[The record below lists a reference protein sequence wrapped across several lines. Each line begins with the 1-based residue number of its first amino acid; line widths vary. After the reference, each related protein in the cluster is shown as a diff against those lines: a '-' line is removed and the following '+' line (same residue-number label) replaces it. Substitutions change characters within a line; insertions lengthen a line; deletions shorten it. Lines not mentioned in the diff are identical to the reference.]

1 MPLYLP
7 KVSCLWFVAFYCCW
21 YWVDVLH
28 ASGIIIPHELLRFL
42 FFMARNFGLSSWSP
56 MLVEYWTDFTIK
68 SFPIYSSTFANVL
81 AKSTFVI
88 YFLCLL
94 ISIFRAYSKTWT
106 GLRTVYLYFK
116 PNLNWFLSTRN
127 ALISWQISFHKTS
140 LNKISFSH
148 TNCLL
153 SLLDI

>member
-7 KVSCLWFVAFYCCW
+7 KVSSLRFVAFYCSW
-21 YWVDVLH
+21 YWVDVLL

-42 FFMARNFGLSSWSP
+42 FFTSRNFDHHLEARCWSNIGQISRENIFQCIHQLSRTCSLNPHLSSTSFAYLFP
-56 MLVEYWTDFTIK
+56 FLGYSLKPGLDFG
-68 SFPIYSSTFANVL
+68 
-81 AKSTFVI
+81 
-88 YFLCLL
+88 LC
-94 ISIFRAYSKTWT
+94 
-106 GLRTVYLYFK
+106 V

-153 SLLDI
+153 SLLNI